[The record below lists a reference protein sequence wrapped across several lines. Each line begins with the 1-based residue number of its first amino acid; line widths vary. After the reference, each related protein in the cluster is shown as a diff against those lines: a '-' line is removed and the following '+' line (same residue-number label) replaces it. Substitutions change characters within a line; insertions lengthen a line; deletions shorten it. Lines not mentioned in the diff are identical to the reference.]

1 MKATVVVQNLK
12 CGCCAKT
19 IIDKVSE
26 LENVSDVQV
35 DVDTSSVSF
44 DYQELDDALLV
55 KQRLKQ
61 LGYPSL
67 DMKNTTGSMLK
78 SYLSCASG
86 KMK

>member
-12 CGCCAKT
+12 CGGCAKT

-35 DVDTSSVSF
+35 DVDASSVSF
-44 DYQELDDALLV
+44 DYQELDEALLV

-61 LGYPSL
+61 LGYPSA

>member
-1 MKATVVVQNLK
+1 MKATVMVQNLK
-12 CGCCAKT
+12 CGGCAKT

-44 DYQELDDALLV
+44 NYQELDDALLV

-61 LGYPSL
+61 LGYPSV
-67 DMKNTTGSMLK
+67 DMKNTTSSMLK